1 MPAKVPQNITNHS
14 QIVPIYHYGLF
25 SVVVTILIMSITQFI
40 QAINSQGNINL
51 GIILILISVSM
62 LMGLFIYRG
71 FALKA
76 QDRAI
81 RAEENLR
88 HFVLTGKL
96 LNSNLRMSQIIAL
109 RFAPDSEFPQL
120 AERAINEQMSNKT
133 IKEAIKE
140 WKGDYYRV

>member
-1 MPAKVPQNITNHS
+1 MPAKKPQNITNHA
-14 QIVPIYHYGLF
+14 QIVPIFHYGLF
-25 SVVVTILIMSITQFI
+25 SVVVTILVMSISQCI
-40 QAINSQGNINL
+40 HAIKTDGNINL
-51 GIILILISVSM
+51 GIILVLISIAL
-62 LMGLFIYRG
+62 LMGLFIFRS

-88 HFVLTGKL
+88 HFILTGKL
-96 LNSNLRMSQIIAL
+96 LNSNLRVSQIIAL

-120 AERAINEQMSNKT
+120 AERAINEQMSNKA

-140 WKGDYYRV
+140 WKADYYRV

>member
-1 MPAKVPQNITNHS
+1 MPAKNPQNITNHT
-14 QIVPIYHYGLF
+14 QIVPIFHYGLF
-25 SVVVTILIMSITQFI
+25 SVVVTILVMSISQCI
-40 QAINSQGNINL
+40 HAIKSDGNLNL
-51 GIILILISVSM
+51 GIILVLISIAL
-62 LMGLFIYRG
+62 LMGLFIFRS

-96 LNSNLRMSQIIAL
+96 LNTKLKINQIIAL
-109 RFAPDSEFPQL
+109 RFAPDGEFPEL
-120 AERAINEQMSNKT
+120 AERAVQEQMSNT
-133 IKEAIKE
+133 NIKKAIQD